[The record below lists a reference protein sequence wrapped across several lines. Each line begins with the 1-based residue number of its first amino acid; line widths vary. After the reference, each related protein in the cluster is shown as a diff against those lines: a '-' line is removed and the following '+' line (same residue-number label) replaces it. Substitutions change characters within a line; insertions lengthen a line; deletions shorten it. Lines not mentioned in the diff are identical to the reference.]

1 MDKMDALIKKLNEEG
16 HSVQM
21 VQQYGKW
28 WYEIDRNMRATD
40 EEMEELAD
48 GVYSLSE
55 LEELFKKRRAEEQ
68 GKQ

>member
-1 MDKMDALIKKLNEEG
+1 MDKTDALIKKLNEEG

-28 WYEIDRNMRATD
+28 WYEIDRKMRATE

-55 LEELFKKRRAEEQ
+55 LEELFKKRVPRSK